1 MAALLVV
8 DDARIDI
15 DGVPVC
21 EGLTLEAAKG
31 DRAVIIGAPRGLF
44 EATCGLLPV
53 VRGKVIVRGAAPK
66 STTCAAAPLDPP
78 LPKTWKA
85 LEYVTW
91 SARLGGSA
99 DAKKSATDAMKK
111 LKLDAYLKSPIAN
124 LPLHVKRALVVAGAF
139 ATPAQ
144 TIVLQDPTTGV
155 AEDLARIVAQMIASA
170 IDRPWI
176 LFAARPDP
184 ASPLFV
190 AADETISIRGARG
203 SALTSPTAFV
213 ARVEGA
219 ARVLAER
226 LAEQGIE
233 TTIEGQEL
241 AFDLKDRLTTADLF
255 ALAVESEATV
265 VELRPADR

>member
-21 EGLTLEAAKG
+21 EGLTLEAKKG
-31 DRAVIIGAPRGLF
+31 DRAVVIGAPRGLF

-53 VRGKVIVRGAAPK
+53 ARGTLTVRGEAPTP
-66 STTCAAAPLDPP
+66 TTCAAAPLDPS

-91 SARLGGSA
+91 SARLGGAS

-111 LKLDAYLKSPIAN
+111 LKLDAYLASPIVN

-139 ATPAQ
+139 ATNAPA
-144 TIVLQDPTTGV
+144 IAMQDPTTGV
-155 AEDLARIVAQMIASA
+155 AEDLARIVAQMIADA
-170 IDRPWI
+170 VDRPWI
-176 LFAARPDP
+176 LFAARPEP

-190 AADETISIRGARG
+190 RADEAILIRGARG
-203 SALTSPTAFV
+203 SSLSTPTSFV
-213 ARVEGA
+213 ALVHGA
-219 ARVLAER
+219 ARALAER
-226 LAEQGIE
+226 LSEQGIE

-241 AFDLKDRLTTADLF
+241 TFDLKDRLTTADLF
-255 ALAVESEATV
+255 ALALESEATV
-265 VELRPADR
+265 VELRPVLA